1 MNNVTLFLIPYEY
14 GNYVR
19 THGQSII
26 AVQAKV
32 GRKHMTV
39 IDAYKGALIDRI
51 KFDLVGDIDE
61 NGAVFHDQVSDYT
74 SDFYAYEKLE
84 DAEAYLRRNVL
95 LKEIKQYVFDK
106 LPLDVLQS
114 IADVLYTHSEQA
126 KKSFYERRTK

>member
-51 KFDLVGDIDE
+51 KFDLKKKE
-61 NGAVFHDQVSDYT
+61 QVRLVP
-74 SDFYAYEKLE
+74 A
-84 DAEAYLRRNVL
+84 L
-95 LKEIKQYVFDK
+95 L
-106 LPLDVLQS
+106 P
-114 IADVLYTHSEQA
+114 
-126 KKSFYERRTK
+126 